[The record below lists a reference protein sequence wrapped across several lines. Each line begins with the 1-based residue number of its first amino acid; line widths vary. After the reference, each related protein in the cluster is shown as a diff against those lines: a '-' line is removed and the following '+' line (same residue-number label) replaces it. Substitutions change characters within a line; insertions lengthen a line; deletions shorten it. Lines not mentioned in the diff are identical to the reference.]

1 MDVTTIRLKTLYN
14 PSKSIQAIL
23 KDRINWFCKKT
34 PPHLVKVLVVFVNLR
49 VGKNRIVLNK
59 HDDNTLDKASLN
71 VCNHLLKAW
80 AVE

>member
-23 KDRINWFCKKT
+23 KDRITWFCKKT

-49 VGKNRIVLNK
+49 GGENRAGIAVLYGGRDNAVGTIKSAGLGK
-59 HDDNTLDKASLN
+59 PWQL
-71 VCNHLLKAW
+71 
-80 AVE
+80 